1 MSSGDLK
8 FHGHSEFLFL
18 GVNWSG
24 PMTSSTSNHRFYKA
38 WGRPRGPWCKQSLN
52 LLRDMI
58 WAHELLLTV
67 SSSKRKAL
75 GRFIVFLVRNY
86 CQWWWSHSNMK
97 KMVVHKKILEVK
109 NELAFPFVDM
119 LLYIEI
125 HVYLIEFKK
134 NSTDS
139 FPYSKCISILDI
151 FLKNWTLILVI
162 LNQL

>member
-1 MSSGDLK
+1 
-8 FHGHSEFLFL
+8 
-18 GVNWSG
+18 
-24 PMTSSTSNHRFYKA
+24 
-38 WGRPRGPWCKQSLN
+38 
-52 LLRDMI
+52 
-58 WAHELLLTV
+58 
-67 SSSKRKAL
+67 
-75 GRFIVFLVRNY
+75 
-86 CQWWWSHSNMK
+86 MK

-151 FLKNWTLILVI
+151 FLKN
-162 LNQL
+162 